1 MLLCWVGV
9 TLNTRDHMTFES
21 IVSLAVSIAIMVF
34 VIVLTVRLRGRK
46 QADGRRVRSGP
57 GPGAAGAVFDM
68 LHEDK
73 RRAIE
78 LIAEGRAEATDPEH
92 ADGSPDAG
100 VGRKKPGH

>member
-1 MLLCWVGV
+1 
-9 TLNTRDHMTFES
+9 MTFES
-21 IVSLAVSIAIMVF
+21 IFSLAVSLATLAF
-34 VIVLTVRLRGRK
+34 VIVLMVRLRGRK
-46 QADGRRVRSGP
+46 RGDGRRVRSGP

-78 LIAEGRAEATDPEH
+78 IIAEGRAEATDPEH

-100 VGRKKPGH
+100 AGRKK